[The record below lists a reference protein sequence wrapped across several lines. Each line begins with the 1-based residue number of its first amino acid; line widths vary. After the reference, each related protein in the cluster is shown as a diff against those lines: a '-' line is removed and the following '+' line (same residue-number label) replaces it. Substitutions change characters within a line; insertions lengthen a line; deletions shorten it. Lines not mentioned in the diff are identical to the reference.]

1 MRAQKIKFIFS
12 GSFTKIQKKIL
23 VFFFFFSKSY
33 LLKAIENWFICVRAC
48 AAKAYI
54 ANIISRRLK
63 RIGRRHRA
71 QVALNGI
78 FKSVLKQIYLL
89 QRVVATAEQQSM
101 RYLCCQKVNNRV
113 SSREQPL
120 VILLAHARGQ
130 NVGGRTKEN
139 VTHFFCCCYLKNK
152 YASEFS
158 FSAA

>member
-12 GSFTKIQKKIL
+12 GSFTKIQKKISR
-23 VFFFFFSKSY
+23 FFFKIPF
-33 LLKAIENWFICVRAC
+33 IESNWKLIHMRSRMRCKRI
-48 AAKAYI
+48 I

-101 RYLCCQKVNNRV
+101 RYFCCQKVNNRV

-120 VILLAHARGQ
+120 VICWRARSGKMLGGEPKRTSRIFFLLLP
-130 NVGGRTKEN
+130 E
-139 VTHFFCCCYLKNK
+139 
-152 YASEFS
+152 E
-158 FSAA
+158 